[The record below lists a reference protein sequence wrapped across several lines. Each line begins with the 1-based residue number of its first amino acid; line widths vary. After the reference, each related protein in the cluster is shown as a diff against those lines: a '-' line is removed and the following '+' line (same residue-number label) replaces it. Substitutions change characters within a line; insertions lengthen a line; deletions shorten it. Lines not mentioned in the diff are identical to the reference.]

1 MTWLL
6 NSEIGP
12 AFMQDGRVSFTAEKA
27 TPELYQLAGRRIN
40 WDRTDYHPLLAQRAQ
55 SAGVLQDGTFTAD
68 VYPSVDYQ
76 QATEI
81 REGLDRNFLIILSD
95 ADPAGVVG
103 NGGALATF
111 NRSIGPFEADRA
123 GEPSFARS
131 LVIVD
136 PAATG
141 RAGTTG
147 VYRSPFPLP
156 NGEILASYA
165 GNVGN
170 PLSDVP
176 RYDLVAVAG
185 DGSRRMLSSG
195 GAQSY
200 VEAVLGY
207 KRAER
212 ELFRNLPQ
220 LVFGGHGEGGGDA
233 GVMHFPDLPVL
244 ATLLDSNLRRG
255 REVKRFDRATGLR
268 VYEEKPPPS
277 ASPAGT
283 EVYSERVSLGTASLE
298 GDKSLKVAIPAR
310 RPLILEL
317 IDGGGKAIFTMR
329 EEHQLAPGEYVTPGP
344 PRHLFNGICGGCHG
358 SLSGEE
364 IDVAV
369 TPDALTGASVS
380 ASRDKSPK
388 NLQ

>member
-1 MTWLL
+1 
-6 NSEIGP
+6 
-12 AFMQDGRVSFTAEKA
+12 
-27 TPELYQLAGRRIN
+27 
-40 WDRTDYHPLLAQRAQ
+40 
-55 SAGVLQDGTFTAD
+55 
-68 VYPSVDYQ
+68 
-76 QATEI
+76 
-81 REGLDRNFLIILSD
+81 
-95 ADPAGVVG
+95 
-103 NGGALATF
+103 
-111 NRSIGPFEADRA
+111 
-123 GEPSFARS
+123 
-131 LVIVD
+131 
-136 PAATG
+136 
-141 RAGTTG
+141 
-147 VYRSPFPLP
+147 
-156 NGEILASYA
+156 
-165 GNVGN
+165 
-170 PLSDVP
+170 
-176 RYDLVAVAG
+176 
-185 DGSRRMLSSG
+185 MLSSG
-195 GAQSY
+195 GSLSY

-220 LVFGGHGEGGGDA
+220 LVFGGHGEGGGDT

-255 REVKRFDRATGLR
+255 REVKKFDAAVGLR

-277 ASPAGT
+277 ATPALTGT
-283 EVYSERVSLGTASLE
+283 QMVYSERVSLGTASLE

-358 SLSGEE
+358 SLTGEE
-364 IDVAV
+364 IEVAV

-380 ASRDKSPK
+380 ASREKSPK